1 MIMSNEIVNIIKFKK
16 LKNILQMKSINIQN

>member
-16 LKNILQMKSINIQN
+16 LKNILQIKSLNIQN

>member
-16 LKNILQMKSINIQN
+16 LKNILQMKSLNIQN